1 MNGLGRQEMVVTIL
15 LFVALTVS
23 CASGG
28 SSQDSLEIHVSRL
41 VDETTKSESRQDRA
55 VRDLQALGSEA
66 VPHIVGY
73 LGDIRPLA
81 NDKITLAN
89 DTTNAFEDFR
99 HYSPDTVH
107 DILSAVLNQ
116 LTGQSFV
123 FVYNGASAQ
132 EREDNRRKWIDWC
145 RTEFPEKAA
154 SCNGE

>member
-1 MNGLGRQEMVVTIL
+1 MNSFGLHKFSTSCL
-15 LFVALTVS
+15 LFVALIS
-23 CASGG
+23 GCASGG
-28 SSQDSLEIHVSRL
+28 GSQDSVEIHVSRL

-132 EREDNRRKWIDWC
+132 EREENRRKWIDWC

-154 SCNGE
+154 FCNGE